1 LNAAQF
7 SKAMRT
13 LAKAPPGVNRQI
25 TKDIKAEIE
34 RNFSAGLDVNRKPF
48 KALSPK
54 YAKRRR
60 YPGKP
65 ILTQTEALRN
75 SVKVTAYNGIRITVD
90 TPYALAHQFGYPPR
104 NLPQRQFLPI
114 DRIPDAWREIIIFR
128 YEEATRKAI
137 DGQ

>member
-1 LNAAQF
+1 
-7 SKAMRT
+7 MRK
-13 LAKAPPGVNRQI
+13 LAEAPAGVNRLI
-25 TKDIKAEIE
+25 AKDIKAEIE

-48 KALSPK
+48 KALSPR

-75 SVKVTAYNGIRITVD
+75 SVKVTAYKGIRITVD
-90 TPYALAHQFGYPPR
+90 DIHGALNHNFGGTVPR
-104 NLPQRQFLPI
+104 RQFLPT
-114 DRIPDAWREIIIFR
+114 DRLPEAWREIILFR
-128 YEEATRKAI
+128 YEEATRRAI